1 MWQRICKLFL
11 LNILVLGWGQKSM
24 AQATALSENF
34 NACFTSFPA
43 GWQQY
48 SVTGTDVWECTASG
62 YTGRAVFMSG
72 YSSGSNNTNEDW
84 LISPQL
90 NFANYSMPML
100 SFWSRTK
107 FAGSFIQL
115 WVSNNYSGSG
125 NPNTASWTQIPV
137 TLPTANSDVWFFS
150 NQINLTAYK
159 SSPLHFAF
167 KYISSTTAAANW
179 RLDDIMVN
187 EGALI
192 IPKKFVNAGQ
202 CAANFQSDPGQ
213 FQFTMNN
220 LSGTLELMAVSPF
233 ELSKDGNVFS
243 NQISYNSSISGMTQ
257 TVYVRVSPSVSDKI
271 FRKPISFIYNGIS
284 LNQTVD
290 ALGTSL
296 PDGKTLRVVNW
307 NMRWFGDPL
316 NCNCDTTLSRQ
327 QATTILKDLQA
338 DIYCLQEIV
347 SISQLNAVR
356 QALGTQY
363 QLFVSPF
370 GSGATSSSSGNY
382 PGAQKLAYLINTQ
395 KVIHA
400 GDFGLTASQYPG
412 DTSAYACFASGRYP
426 YILKAALKQNSGPPD
441 TLIVVNIHAKAG
453 STSSDYNRR
462 VCASQWMADS
472 LNALFP
478 IQKKLIVGDFNDYL
492 EGSSVAGQ
500 STSPFQNLFTSGYV
514 GVTLPSVYPGQ
525 TTFLGSADH
534 LIDNVVFSQN
544 MSGVFPDSAC
554 FIFSEAPRYI
564 SDYEATMSDHLP
576 VMSYYKFNNP
586 LFISENTSVS
596 DIRMVNPSK
605 GRLQLYFNQSTSDWS
620 LKIYDLCGKLLN
632 QSNHAPTSS
641 RVEINLTDIQPGM
654 YIVQVQTKSGIWQ
667 QKWLNLE

>member
-1 MWQRICKLFL
+1 
-11 LNILVLGWGQKSM
+11 
-24 AQATALSENF
+24 
-34 NACFTSFPA
+34 
-43 GWQQY
+43 
-48 SVTGTDVWECTASG
+48 
-62 YTGRAVFMSG
+62 
-72 YSSGSNNTNEDW
+72 
-84 LISPQL
+84 
-90 NFANYSMPML
+90 
-100 SFWSRTK
+100 
-107 FAGSFIQL
+107 
-115 WVSNNYSGSG
+115 
-125 NPNTASWTQIPV
+125 
-137 TLPTANSDVWFFS
+137 
-150 NQINLTAYK
+150 
-159 SSPLHFAF
+159 
-167 KYISSTTAAANW
+167 
-179 RLDDIMVN
+179 
-187 EGALI
+187 
-192 IPKKFVNAGQ
+192 
-202 CAANFQSDPGQ
+202 
-213 FQFTMNN
+213 
-220 LSGTLELMAVSPF
+220 
-233 ELSKDGNVFS
+233 
-243 NQISYNSSISGMTQ
+243 MTQ

-426 YILKAALKQNSGPPD
+426 YVLKAALKQNSGPPD

-462 VCASQWMADS
+462 VCASQWMVDS

-525 TTFLGSADH
+525 TTYLGSADH

-564 SDYEATMSDHLP
+564 SDYEANMSDHLP